1 MNIRKKIMRRAM
13 QAAAFAIALA
23 GALSCGH
30 PKATLEYSL
39 SDKFEGKT
47 VELISFADST
57 LLASAE
63 VKGGKVD
70 FDLTQIADSIGEPL
84 FAQLTIDG
92 RIRAFY
98 IVEPGKAVI
107 ADTMSVA
114 TGTPSNDRLISIM
127 ARLDSIEDTNDMAV
141 YTEEVERQYN
151 ANKDNVLATYFGI
164 EWLKYADPEKV
175 DSMLAKAPARL
186 KESRRAEHYIK
197 FARLRAATSPGK
209 PYVDFAGE
217 DASGKPLALS
227 SVVKPGRWTLVD
239 FWASWCPYCIKEL
252 PELKELN
259 SRFGP
264 KGLDIVGVAVRDTPE
279 DTRASVEKHAIPWT
293 VIYNTERR
301 PYDIYGFSGIP
312 HLMLIGP
319 DGRIVSRGETPA
331 KIAERLEAAGN
342 NNIIE
347 EIIPL

>member
-1 MNIRKKIMRRAM
+1 MNIRKNILRRAFR
-13 QAAAFAIALA
+13 AAAFAIALA
-23 GALSCGH
+23 GAVSCGKR
-30 PKATLEYSL
+30 PASLEYSL

-57 LLASAE
+57 LLASGE
-63 VKGGKVD
+63 VKEGKVA
-70 FDLTQIADSIGEPL
+70 FDLTQIADSIGKPI

-98 IVEPGKAVI
+98 IVEPGKAVL

-114 TGTPSNDRLISIM
+114 TGTPTNDRLISIM
-127 ARLDSIEDTNDMAV
+127 ARLDSIEDTNDMAI
-141 YTEEVERQYN
+141 YTDEVERQYN
-151 ANKDNVLATYFGI
+151 ENKDNVLATYFGI

-175 DSMLAKAPARL
+175 DSMLAEAPKSLR
-186 KESRRAEHYIK
+186 ESKRADHYIK

-209 PYVDFAGE
+209 PYVDFTGE
-217 DASGKPLALS
+217 DAGGKPLALS

-252 PELKELN
+252 PELKELHSEWN
-259 SRFGP
+259 S
-264 KGLDIVGVAVRDTPE
+264 KGLDIVGVAVRDTPD
-279 DTRASVEKHAIPWT
+279 DTRNSVAKHSIPWT
-293 VIYNTERR
+293 VVYNTERR

-319 DGRIVSRGETPA
+319 DGKIVSRGETPA
-331 KIAERLEAAGN
+331 RIAERLRA
-342 NNIIE
+342 
-347 EIIPL
+347 EIQTQD

>member
-1 MNIRKKIMRRAM
+1 MNIRKNILRCGLR
-13 QAAAFAIALA
+13 AAALAIIVA
-23 GALSCGH
+23 GAVSCGK
-30 PKATLEYSL
+30 PKASLEYSL

-63 VKGGKVD
+63 VKDGKVA
-70 FDLTQIADSIGEPL
+70 FDLTQMADSIGEPI

-98 IVEPGKAVI
+98 IVEPGKAVL

-114 TGTPSNDRLISIM
+114 TGTPTNDRLISIM
-127 ARLDSIEDTNDMAV
+127 ARLDSIEDTNDMAI
-141 YTEEVERQYN
+141 YTDEVERQYN
-151 ANKDNVLATYFGI
+151 ENKDNVLATYFGI

-175 DSMLAKAPARL
+175 DSMLAEAPKSLR
-186 KESRRAEHYIK
+186 ESRRADHYIK

-209 PYVDFAGE
+209 PYADFAGE
-217 DASGKPLALS
+217 DAQGKPLALS
-227 SVVKPGRWTLVD
+227 SVVNPGRWTLVD

-252 PELKELN
+252 PELKELHAEWN
-259 SRFGP
+259 S

-279 DTRASVEKHAIPWT
+279 DTRNSVAKHSIPWT
-293 VIYNTERR
+293 VVYNTERR
-301 PYDIYGFSGIP
+301 PYDVYGFSGIP

-319 DGRIVSRGETPA
+319 DGNIVSRGETPA
-331 KIAERLEAAGN
+331 KIAERLEEAAKAA
-342 NNIIE
+342 E
-347 EIIPL
+347 